1 MTVSKRFSHFLKEK
15 KLSQKEFCQI
25 TGYGYQSLTKFLS
38 GQTSNPGINLLIVT
52 KQHFPEINIEWLV
65 SGEGPIWNQEELDRK
80 GLPYKNTA
88 ESAPE
93 DIEIIGKVNSLGLD
107 PIYRN
112 LLETKEELIAMQ
124 KEQIIEL
131 KERLEECKKK

>member
-1 MTVSKRFSHFLKEK
+1 MTVSKRFTHFLKEK

-80 GLPYKNTA
+80 GLPYKNKA

>member
-80 GLPYKNTA
+80 GLPYKNKA

>member
-80 GLPYKNTA
+80 GLPYKNKA

-107 PIYRN
+107 PISRN